1 MVGDASFQA
10 SIGSFSFSARR
21 SLDIAAMPAT
31 LDGLLARKF
40 QFVTVSQLIAME
52 STGVADN
59 TTPPAVAGEG
69 AVTADPVPEVK
80 PLPSADPAAG
90 TADVE

>member
-1 MVGDASFQA
+1 MRDTGAGEIVLVHDIHAST
-10 SIGSFSFSARR
+10 
-21 SLDIAAMPAT
+21 IAAMPAT